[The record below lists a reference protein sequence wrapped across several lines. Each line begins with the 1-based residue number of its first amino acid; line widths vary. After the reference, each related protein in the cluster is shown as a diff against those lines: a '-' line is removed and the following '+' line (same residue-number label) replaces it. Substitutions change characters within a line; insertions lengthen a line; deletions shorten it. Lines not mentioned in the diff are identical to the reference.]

1 MQNFKVLEGIGYA
14 PLLNQGISA
23 ENQCLYIV
31 TTLLGPSLEDL
42 RFLCGRNFSLK
53 TTLMVFYQL
62 LERLEWMFSK
72 KYIHRDIKPDNMM
85 MGTDENSTILH
96 MIDFGLTHRYI
107 D

>member
-1 MQNFKVLEGIGYA
+1 
-14 PLLNQGISA
+14 
-23 ENQCLYIV
+23 
-31 TTLLGPSLEDL
+31 
-42 RFLCGRNFSLK
+42 
-53 TTLMVFYQL
+53 MVFYQL